1 MALSKLKSRNAV
13 DIELGTPSHPL
24 GDAEHW
30 RDGCDFIAV
39 ENRFRTSLDLSQL
52 ENKAFYSHCWRN
64 HATQEKKRMII
75 AHLSHPPPTLRNEI
89 LQSLEP
95 VVYWADFL
103 DLQARGPVP
112 WKMEITDGIRACSK
126 FVAFIDFAW
135 LTSYNCLQA
144 SLNNNHL
151 SRITCIPITCIPP
164 RCLGLSIFTACMVVR
179 AYLVPRAG
187 TKRDKSIQ
195 HVHTSRLSFPDFFD
209 GILVLL

>member
-13 DIELGTPSHPL
+13 DIELGTPSYPL
-24 GDAEHW
+24 GDAQHW
-30 RDGCDFIAV
+30 RDGRDFIAV
-39 ENRFRTSLDLSQL
+39 ENGFRASLDLSQL
-52 ENKAFYSHCWRN
+52 ENKAFYSHCWRH

-75 AHLSHPPPTLRNEI
+75 AHLSRPPPTLRNDI

-144 SLNNNHL
+144 SLNNNRL
-151 SRITCIPITCIPP
+151 SRITCIPMLTCIPS

-179 AYLVPRAG
+179 ACYLLQSVI
-187 TKRDKSIQ
+187 S
-195 HVHTSRLSFPDFFD
+195 
-209 GILVLL
+209 

>member
-1 MALSKLKSRNAV
+1 MALSKLKSRNAIIDV
-13 DIELGTPSHPL
+13 KSLGPATHPR

-30 RDGCDFIAV
+30 RDGSDFIAV
-39 ENRFRTSLDLSQL
+39 ENGFRISLDLSQL

-75 AHLSHPPPTLRNEI
+75 THLSCPPPTLRNNI

-103 DLQARGPVP
+103 DLQARGPVA

-144 SLNNNHL
+144 SLNNRL
-151 SRITCIPITCIPP
+151 SRVTCIPITCIYTHDMPTPEMP
-164 RCLGLSIFTACMVVR
+164 RNLFL
-179 AYLVPRAG
+179 
-187 TKRDKSIQ
+187 
-195 HVHTSRLSFPDFFD
+195 
-209 GILVLL
+209 

>member
-1 MALSKLKSRNAV
+1 MRSPGVSSCRESRLFTYHTIHSIMALSKLKSRNAV

-24 GDAEHW
+24 GAAEHW
-30 RDGCDFIAV
+30 RDGPDFIAV
-39 ENRFRTSLDLSQL
+39 ENGFRDSLNLSQL

-75 AHLSHPPPTLRNEI
+75 AHLSRPPPTLRNNI

-103 DLQARGPVP
+103 DLQARGPVS
-112 WKMEITDGIRACSK
+112 WKMEIIEGIRACSK

-144 SLNNNHL
+144 SLNNRL
-151 SRITCIPITCIPP
+151 SRITYIPITCVLPP
-164 RCLGLSIFTACMVVR
+164 RCLGLYLFNMVVR
-179 AYLVPRAG
+179 VLG
-187 TKRDKSIQ
+187 TGGQ
-195 HVHTSRLSFPDFFD
+195 
-209 GILVLL
+209 

>member
-39 ENRFRTSLDLSQL
+39 ENGFRTSLDLSQL

-75 AHLSHPPPTLRNEI
+75 AHLSRPPPTLRNDV

-144 SLNNNHL
+144 SLNNNRL
-151 SRITCIPITCIPP
+151 SRITCIPMLTCIPP
-164 RCLGLSIFTACMVVR
+164 RRLGLSIFTAWLHAC
-179 AYLVPRAG
+179 LVC
-187 TKRDKSIQ
+187 
-195 HVHTSRLSFPDFFD
+195 
-209 GILVLL
+209 LVQSVI

>member
-13 DIELGTPSHPL
+13 DIELGTPSPPL

-39 ENRFRTSLDLSQL
+39 ENGFRTSLDLSQL

-75 AHLSHPPPTLRNEI
+75 AHLSRPPPTLRNDI

-144 SLNNNHL
+144 SLNNNCL
-151 SRITCIPITCIPP
+151 SRIIAWIPITCKPP
-164 RCLGLSIFTACMVVR
+164 RCLGLSIFTAC
-179 AYLVPRAG
+179 LC
-187 TKRDKSIQ
+187 
-195 HVHTSRLSFPDFFD
+195 
-209 GILVLL
+209 VLT

>member
-1 MALSKLKSRNAV
+1 
-13 DIELGTPSHPL
+13 
-24 GDAEHW
+24 
-30 RDGCDFIAV
+30 
-39 ENRFRTSLDLSQL
+39 
-52 ENKAFYSHCWRN
+52 
-64 HATQEKKRMII
+64 MII
-75 AHLSHPPPTLRNEI
+75 AHLSRPPPTLRNDI

-144 SLNNNHL
+144 SLNNNRL

-164 RCLGLSIFTACMVVR
+164 RCLGLSIFTAWLC
-179 AYLVPRAG
+179 
-187 TKRDKSIQ
+187 
-195 HVHTSRLSFPDFFD
+195 VHTWHRVRVQSVIRASSTYIPVGSHFRIFSMAF
-209 GILVLL
+209 